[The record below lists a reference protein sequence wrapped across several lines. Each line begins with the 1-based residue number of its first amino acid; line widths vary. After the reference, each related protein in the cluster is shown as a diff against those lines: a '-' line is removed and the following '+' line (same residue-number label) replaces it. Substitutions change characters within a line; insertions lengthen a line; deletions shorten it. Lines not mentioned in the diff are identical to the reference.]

1 MTELFSFIS
10 DFFFHLDKN
19 LPAFLDEYGGL
30 IYLVLFIVIFCET
43 GLVVT
48 PFLPGDSLIFICGA
62 LAAEH
67 SSLSLALLFLL
78 LIIAAIGGDSMN
90 YLIGS
95 KVGAAIV
102 ARNSH
107 LIKKD
112 YIHKAERF
120 YARHG
125 RKSIFLA
132 RFVPIVRTFAPFVAG
147 IGTMHYG
154 AFITFN
160 IAGGIVWVSFFLL
173 TGYFFGNLPF
183 VQENFTLFVF
193 AIVFISMLPVPIEW
207 YKDKKN
213 GYKA

>member
-10 DFFFHLDKN
+10 DFILHLDKN
-19 LPAFLDEYGGL
+19 LPSFLDEYGGL
-30 IYLVLFIVIFCET
+30 VYLVLFIVIFCET

-48 PFLPGDSLIFICGA
+48 PFLPGDSLIFLCGA

-67 SSLSLALLFLL
+67 SGLSLPVLFFLL
-78 LIIAAIGGDSMN
+78 IVAAIGGDSMN

-95 KVGAAIV
+95 KVGVALV
-102 ARNSH
+102 ARDGR

-112 YIHKAERF
+112 YIHKSERF

-147 IGTMHYG
+147 IGSMHYG
-154 AFITFN
+154 AFIAFN
-160 IAGGIVWVSFFLL
+160 IAGGITWVSLFLL

-183 VQENFTLFVF
+183 VQENFTLFVL
-193 AIVFISMLPVPIEW
+193 AIIFVSMLPVPIEW
-207 YKDKKN
+207 YRDKKN
-213 GYKA
+213 NYKI